1 MTRPSPFRKSDVTKA
16 LKAASAGG
24 FVAARVELAPDGRI
38 VLVAGGHER
47 EPVNPWDAV
56 TKELKQ

>member
-16 LKAASAGG
+16 LKAATAGG

-38 VLVAGGHER
+38 VLISER
-47 EPVNPWDAV
+47 QEPIKDEAEANEWDR
-56 TKELKQ
+56 L